1 MSSLSEVRHAEAR
14 PDIVEDLQV
23 LETGVEEDLWIVGG
37 DHQRGVIDDDHPIV
51 EIVDV
56 VRPMEGIEHTGM
68 IDHPLVTDRVDENV
82 PEIEGIRIVDRDLG
96 INDLRW
102 IVLET
107 GNDLPI
113 VRKTARIKRGTRRS
127 MIKLKD
133 RPTRDRVKNC
143 ETEGLSRVARK
154 VARVVPLAMRMKQLG
169 EYDVVFFSIS
179 FFSEAT
185 VIQLYEYFLIR
196 VLLIPLC

>member
-1 MSSLSEVRHAEAR
+1 
-14 PDIVEDLQV
+14 
-23 LETGVEEDLWIVGG
+23 
-37 DHQRGVIDDDHPIV
+37 
-51 EIVDV
+51 
-56 VRPMEGIEHTGM
+56 
-68 IDHPLVTDRVDENV
+68 
-82 PEIEGIRIVDRDLG
+82 
-96 INDLRW
+96 
-102 IVLET
+102 
-107 GNDLPI
+107 
-113 VRKTARIKRGTRRS
+113 

>member
-14 PDIVEDLQV
+14 PDIVEELQV

-37 DHQRGVIDDDHPIV
+37 DHQRGAIDGDHPIV

-96 INDLRW
+96 INDRRW

-107 GNDLPI
+107 GNDLLI
-113 VRKTARIKRGTRRS
+113 VRRTARIK
-127 MIKLKD
+127 
-133 RPTRDRVKNC
+133 
-143 ETEGLSRVARK
+143 
-154 VARVVPLAMRMKQLG
+154 
-169 EYDVVFFSIS
+169 
-179 FFSEAT
+179 
-185 VIQLYEYFLIR
+185 
-196 VLLIPLC
+196 